1 MKKSSMLRT
10 NQRIL
15 ECLELAVTI
24 AADTCDEEDRE
35 SVGDALFWVKNMREE
50 LDEPLLKTCKLSQIL
65 KCSNEYFELCDEKE
79 ELRKELQDARNK
91 VNVLLISMTA
101 SKIQALA

>member
-15 ECLELAVTI
+15 ECLELAVSV
-24 AADTCDEEDRE
+24 AAEHCDEEERDAI
-35 SVGDALFWVKNMREE
+35 SDALFWVKNMREE
-50 LDEPLLKTCKLSQIL
+50 LDEPLLKTCRLSQVL

-79 ELRKELQDARNK
+79 EIKKELQNANNK
-91 VNVLLISMTA
+91 VNMLLVAMTA
-101 SKIQALA
+101 SKLQALA